1 MWFAVLGIYELGILK
16 NHLHFRNEKKRLPS
30 RRVSVNKP
38 DGSTATKEL
47 LVSIRTKTEN
57 LAFATRP
64 SDMVVDAGG
73 PVELHQDHEAPSPC
87 GKSNFRAG
95 IS

>member
-1 MWFAVLGIYELGILK
+1 MEVA
-16 NHLHFRNEKKRLPS
+16 RRLLYVCVRIRGS
-30 RRVSVNKP
+30 VRVGQNLCLCLAALP
-38 DGSTATKEL
+38 LPRLIICL
-47 LVSIRTKTEN
+47 L
-57 LAFATRP
+57 
-64 SDMVVDAGG
+64 VDAGG